1 MSDISRSETRPEY
14 AELARSLVEVLL
26 ERGLGA
32 RDRSVIGVA
41 GESGSGKSVT
51 ATSLARELGA
61 RGYAA
66 LVLHQDDYFV
76 LPPRANHAARE
87 HDISRVGPHEVNLAL
102 LQSHVAAFREGRD
115 GIDGPTVDYAADRFD
130 TLRVDLTSIRV
141 LVVEGTYVLG
151 LADLDVRIFLEA
163 TYTDTLARRRA
174 RARDADSPFVERV
187 LAIEHEVIVSQGV
200 LADLIVDGQFAVRS
214 AVRLPPTRTGD
225 R

>member
-1 MSDISRSETRPEY
+1 MSDISRTETRPEY
-14 AELARSLVEVLL
+14 AELAGSLVELLL
-26 ERGLGA
+26 ERGTGA
-32 RDRSVIGVA
+32 CDRRIIGVA

-51 ATSLARELGA
+51 AISLARELGA

-115 GIDGPTVDYAADRFD
+115 GIDGPTVDYDADRFD
-130 TLRVDLTSIRV
+130 TRHVALGSIRM

-151 LADLDVRIFLEA
+151 LEDLDVRIFLET
-163 TYTDTLARRRA
+163 TYADTLGRRRA
-174 RARDADSPFVERV
+174 RGRDADSLFVERV
-187 LAIEHEVIVSQGV
+187 LAIEHQVIVSQGV
-200 LADLIVDGQFAVRS
+200 LADLIVDAQFAVRS
-214 AVRLPPTRTGD
+214 ASRLRPARGND